1 MSDELVRALAQ
12 APDDQALWGRLYD
25 KLRPGVYYAAYRACR
40 GATELARD
48 LVQGAFE
55 RLIRYGDLGSFET
68 DAQLAAYLR
77 AIVWRLALAEMRRLA
92 VTTRLEPNDGE
103 ELPSPFTASD
113 SDAEFAAADLKSLA
127 QGLTDDDRELLGQV
141 VVGRTLTEIADS
153 AGISYSAAAVRV
165 HRLKNKLREKT
176 NSYGESS
183 KDPGDARY

>member
-1 MSDELVRALAQ
+1 VSEELVCALAA
-12 APDDQALWGRLYD
+12 APHDQVLWARLYD

-55 RLIRYGDLGSFET
+55 RLLRYGDLKSFET

-77 AIVWRLALAEMRRLA
+77 AIVWRLALAEMRRAL
-92 VTTRLEPNDGE
+92 VTTPLNPGDEE
-103 ELPSPFTASD
+103 ELASPFGPTD

-127 QGLTDDDRELLGQV
+127 QDLSEDDRALLGQV
-141 VVGRTLTEIADS
+141 VVGRTLTEIADF

-165 HRLKNKLREKT
+165 HRLKDKLREKT
-176 NSYGESS
+176 
-183 KDPGDARY
+183 DI

>member
-1 MSDELVRALAQ
+1 VSEELVRALAQ

-55 RLIRYGDLGSFET
+55 RLIRYGDMKTFET

-77 AIVWRLALAEMRRLA
+77 AIVWRLALAETRRIA
-92 VTTRLEPNDGE
+92 VTTPLESGDDE
-103 ELPSPFTASD
+103 VLASPFAATD
-113 SDAEFAAADLKSLA
+113 SDAHFAAADLMSLA
-127 QGLTDDDRELLGQV
+127 QGLSDEDRELLGQV

-153 AGISYSAAAVRV
+153 TGISYSAAAVRI
-165 HRLKNKLREKT
+165 HRLKDKLREKT
-176 NSYGESS
+176 NT
-183 KDPGDARY
+183 

>member
-1 MSDELVRALAQ
+1 VSEELVLALAR
-12 APDDQALWGRLYD
+12 APNDQALWGRLYD

-55 RLIRYGDLGSFET
+55 RLLRYGDLESFET

-77 AIVWRLALAEMRRLA
+77 AIVWRLALAEMRRVA
-92 VTTRLEPNDGE
+92 VTAPLEPGDQE
-103 ELPSPFTASD
+103 QLASPFGATD

-127 QGLTDDDRELLGQV
+127 EGLSDEDQALLGQL

-153 AGISYSAAAVRV
+153 AGVSYSAAAVRV
-165 HRLKNKLREKT
+165 HRLKDKLREKT
-176 NSYGESS
+176 ITWRMPGKNS
-183 KDPGDARY
+183 PG

>member
-1 MSDELVRALAQ
+1 VSEELICALAT
-12 APDDQALWGRLYD
+12 APNDQVLWARLYD

-55 RLIRYGDLGSFET
+55 RLLRYGDLKSFET

-77 AIVWRLALAEMRRLA
+77 AIVWRLALAEMRRAA
-92 VTTRLEPNDGE
+92 VTTPLNPGDEE
-103 ELPSPFTASD
+103 ELASPFGATD

-127 QGLTDDDRELLGQV
+127 HDLSEDDRALLGQV

-165 HRLKNKLREKT
+165 HRLKDKLREKT
-176 NSYGESS
+176 
-183 KDPGDARY
+183 DT